1 MIDAF
6 STSITVVLG
15 LFVTFGLLFMIG
27 WIEDRRDA
35 KTRREI
41 ERKNA
46 VMRRKKEMTKL
57 KMEIERMR
65 LEKDNL
71 ALVGN
76 SIYRKRIP

>member
-1 MIDAF
+1 MIN
-6 STSITVVLG
+6 
-15 LFVTFGLLFMIG
+15 TFGNIILIICAFAVFGILFMIG
-27 WIEDRRDA
+27 WLEDREEA
-35 KTRREI
+35 KKRREI

-46 VMRRKKEMTKL
+46 VMKRKKEMTKL